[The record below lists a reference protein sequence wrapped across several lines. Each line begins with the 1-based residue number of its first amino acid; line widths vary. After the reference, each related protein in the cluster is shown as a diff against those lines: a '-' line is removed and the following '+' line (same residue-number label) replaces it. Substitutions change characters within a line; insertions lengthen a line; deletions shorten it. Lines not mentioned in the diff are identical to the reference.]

1 MIKIFNIIMFLLIII
16 FILSIYNYYSS
27 SKNINVKNYNR
38 KNIDRILKEKIFDL
52 PVLKNDTNNVIE
64 FNNSL
69 KDDIEENKK
78 RSFWNLLKKE

>member
-1 MIKIFNIIMFLLIII
+1 MFLLIII

-27 SKNINVKNYNR
+27 NKNIDAKNYNR

>member
-27 SKNINVKNYNR
+27 NKNIDAKNYNR

-78 RSFWNLLKKE
+78 RSFWNLLTKE

>member
-27 SKNINVKNYNR
+27 HKNVDAKNYNR

-69 KDDIEENKK
+69 KDDIEENMK

>member
-1 MIKIFNIIMFLLIII
+1 MIKILNIIMFLLIII

-27 SKNINVKNYNR
+27 NKNIDAKNYNR

>member
-1 MIKIFNIIMFLLIII
+1 MIKMFNTIMFLLTFI
-16 FILSIYNYYSS
+16 FLLSIYNYYSS
-27 SKNINVKNYNR
+27 NKNVDAKNYNR

-69 KDDIEENKK
+69 KDDIEENMK

>member
-27 SKNINVKNYNR
+27 NKNIDAKNYNR

-64 FNNSL
+64 FNNTL

>member
-1 MIKIFNIIMFLLIII
+1 MIKMFNTIMFLLTFI
-16 FILSIYNYYSS
+16 FLLSIYNYYSS
-27 SKNINVKNYNR
+27 NKNVDAKNYNR